1 MTVTTRTR
9 TGAKAPHGSTATRR
23 FRPRHPSPYAVFG
36 GLAWL
41 VLTLASWRVPMCCDY
56 GQHAAVVERL
66 RESLMHP
73 RHPLVDLPG
82 DGNPYYSPYALAQGA
97 FARLTGLNGIETVR
111 LATPF
116 NLAVLLT
123 GLNRLVRALTPRPW
137 APVWALLAVT
147 LLWGTERAWWSGF
160 LNLMSST
167 GHAGYPSAFALGAT
181 LWAWA
186 LTADRVHA
194 ADGNGNRGGAC
205 DGRGGTG
212 RGDHGNGGE
221 NKGGGSD
228 PTTARDRPGVR
239 FVGPRGLP
247 GLPGY
252 AALGVLYGLILLT
265 HPVTFVAAALGALA
279 FVAASPRA
287 LTPALLGRWATAAT
301 VALALALAWPY
312 ADVLALAG
320 DRGLDVMHRQLY
332 DRLPERFWLAVVLG
346 LPALVLRA
354 RRAGRPWRDPLT
366 LLFLLDCAA
375 LAYGW
380 LSGHWTYA
388 RLLGPALLP
397 LQVALA
403 VELAAPR
410 PWPRWR
416 KALGAAAAAGAV
428 CGLLTV
434 HAGALVPSDRLDQPP
449 HWPSYDWA
457 ARHVGRGET
466 LLADGYFAPRLL
478 PGYGVDLVA
487 PPWPDPVLGDRERG
501 RRLEATARYLD
512 PATGRAGR
520 EAVVRRY
527 RVRWL
532 LLTRWRR
539 TPEEAVVVA
548 WSRETGEVLARVGR

>member
-1 MTVTTRTR
+1 MTVTTRTL
-9 TGAKAPHGSTATRR
+9 TGAKAPHGSTASRR
-23 FRPRHPSPYAVFG
+23 FRPLHPSPYAVVG

-41 VLTLASWRVPMCCDY
+41 VLTLASWRVAMCCDY

-66 RESLMHP
+66 RESLFHP

-97 FARLTGLNGIETVR
+97 FARLTGLNGIETIR

-186 LTADRVHA
+186 LTAGRAHA
-194 ADGNGNRGGAC
+194 ADGTRTGTTGTGTAPGSGTGTGSGGA
-205 DGRGGTG
+205 
-212 RGDHGNGGE
+212 
-221 NKGGGSD
+221 
-228 PTTARDRPGVR
+228 RPRHGVR

-252 AALGVLYGLILLT
+252 AGLGVLYGLILLT

-279 FVAASPRA
+279 FVAASPRN
-287 LTPALLGRWATAAT
+287 LTPALLARWATAAAVT
-301 VALALALAWPY
+301 LALALAWPY

-332 DRLPERFWLAVVLG
+332 DRIPERFWLAAVLG
-346 LPALVLRA
+346 VPALFLRA

-380 LSGHWTYA
+380 FSGHWTYA

-397 LQVALA
+397 LQLALA

-416 KALGAAAAAGAV
+416 KALGGAAVAGAV

-434 HAGALVPSDRLDQPP
+434 HAGALVPWSRLDQPP
-449 HWPSYDWA
+449 RWPSYDWA

-487 PPWPDPVLGDRERG
+487 PPWPDPVLGDAERG
-501 RRLEATARYLD
+501 RRLAATARYLD

-520 EAVVRRY
+520 AAVVRRY
-527 RVRWL
+527 QVRWL
-532 LLTRWRR
+532 LLTRWRK

>member
-1 MTVTTRTR
+1 
-9 TGAKAPHGSTATRR
+9 
-23 FRPRHPSPYAVFG
+23 
-36 GLAWL
+36 
-41 VLTLASWRVPMCCDY
+41 MCCDY

-66 RESLMHP
+66 RESLFHP

-82 DGNPYYSPYALAQGA
+82 DGNPYYSPYAFAQGA

-116 NLAVLLT
+116 HLAVLLT

-137 APVWALLAVT
+137 APVWALLAVL

-160 LNLMSST
+160 LNLMSLT
-167 GHAGYPSAFALGAT
+167 GNSGYPSALALGAT

-186 LTADRVHA
+186 LTAGRVRA
-194 ADGNGNRGGAC
+194 ADGPTPTP
-205 DGRGGTG
+205 GRDRNQDQDQDRDRDQDR
-212 RGDHGNGGE
+212 RGDRHGI
-221 NKGGGSD
+221 
-228 PTTARDRPGVR
+228 R

-252 AALGVLYGLILLT
+252 LALGVLYGLILLT
-265 HPVTFVAAALGALA
+265 HPVTFVAAALGAVA
-279 FVAASPRA
+279 FVAPSRRN
-287 LTPALLGRWATAAT
+287 LSPALLLRWASAAAT
-301 VALALALAWPY
+301 AFAVALAWPWT
-312 ADVLALAG
+312 DVVALAG
-320 DRGLDVMHRQLY
+320 DTSLDVMHRQLY
-332 DRLPERFWLAVVLG
+332 DRLAERFWLAAVLG

-354 RRAGRPWRDPLT
+354 RRAGRPWRDPLV

-380 LSGHWTYA
+380 FSGRWTYA

-397 LQVALA
+397 PQLALA

-416 KALGAAAAAGAV
+416 RALGAAAVAGAL

-434 HAGALVPSDRLDQPP
+434 HAGALVPWSRLDQPP
-449 HWPSYDWA
+449 RWPSYDWA
-457 ARHVGRGET
+457 ARHVDRGET
-466 LLADGYFAPRLL
+466 LLSDGYFAPRLL

-487 PPWPDPVLGDRERG
+487 PPWPDPVLGETERG
-501 RRLEATARYLD
+501 RRLAATARYLD

-527 RVRWL
+527 RVRWV
-532 LLTRWRR
+532 LLTRWRKP
-539 TPEEAVVVA
+539 PEEAVVVA
-548 WSRETGEVLARVGR
+548 WSRQTGEVLARVGR